1 MTSIEKEFKIKPNT
15 YRYEIYKA
23 LSENLEDLSLR
34 DIMSRRGIH
43 KTKAIYAISEIKKIS
58 NLSNEELKNMFI
70 EMEDVLVHNKKLL
83 HTFSRKNYLEK
94 ELFEIY
100 N

>member
-23 LSENLEDLSLR
+23 LSENLEELSLR

-43 KTKAIYAISEIKKIS
+43 KTKATYVISEIKKMIENGLVIRFRIS
-58 NLSNEELKNMFI
+58 DKSQSQWLDS
-70 EMEDVLVHNKKLL
+70 
-83 HTFSRKNYLEK
+83 TYLIK
-94 ELFEIY
+94 PY
-100 N
+100 

>member
-23 LSENLEDLSLR
+23 LSENLEELSLR

-43 KTKAIYAISEIKKIS
+43 KTKAIYAISEIKKMIENGLVIRFRIS
-58 NLSNEELKNMFI
+58 
-70 EMEDVLVHNKKLL
+70 
-83 HTFSRKNYLEK
+83 EK
-94 ELFEIY
+94 SQSQWLDSTYIIKPY
-100 N
+100 